1 MDEEQLQARRGG
13 KRSTGPVVYP
23 SAAASSYTSGTAAA
37 EKMRLRLETVRK
49 READNT
55 RASCVKVY
63 VQERLERKLAWLGR
77 CRPCGLSGIA
87 SGSLA
92 RQ

>member
-1 MDEEQLQARRGG
+1 MLARRGG
-13 KRSTGPVVYP
+13 KSGAGPIVYP
-23 SAAASSYTSGTAAA
+23 SAKASSYTSGTTAA

-55 RASCVKVY
+55 RASCAKVY
-63 VQERLERKLAWLGR
+63 VQERLERTLACLDR

-87 SGSLA
+87 SGSLV